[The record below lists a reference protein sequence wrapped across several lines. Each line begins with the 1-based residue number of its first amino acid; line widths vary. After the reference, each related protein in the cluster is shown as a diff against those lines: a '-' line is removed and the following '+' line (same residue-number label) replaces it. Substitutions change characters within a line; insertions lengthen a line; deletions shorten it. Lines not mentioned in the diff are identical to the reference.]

1 MKRFHSLSIALVL
14 AACSGLATA
23 ASFPI
28 AGGGGAKNGSVYS
41 QVVAD
46 IAGKCSTDDTPIA
59 ETQTSGG
66 VQNLE
71 LLKGNQVKAAVVPSD
86 VLFAAKLE
94 NASSVAQIKTLF
106 GLYPESVHLI
116 VRADTKIEGG
126 TRIWGTSK
134 VIGGNDV
141 AFNQAED
148 LRGRMVGAV
157 GGSVV
162 TAKVLASPSML
173 KIGWIVKEYGSTSEL
188 VAALTKHE
196 VDAIVIVAGAPSDA
210 VKKIQGSFKLLAIR
224 GNSDTAVLYQPTKLG
239 GYSNLGGAT
248 VDTVSEQA
256 LMVTRQWKSQAMI
269 DQLSALRSCFY
280 KSVPE
285 IQDTTGTHPIWQL
298 VQGDEQADKNGKWA
312 WYDLPSDTKAVA
324 ASPVKKA
331 PKK

>member
-1 MKRFHSLSIALVL
+1 MKRFYSLSIALVL
-14 AACSGLATA
+14 AACSGLAIA
-23 ASFPI
+23 APFSI

-41 QVVAD
+41 QVVGD
-46 IAGKCSTDDTPIA
+46 IAGKCSTDDVAIS

-66 VQNLE
+66 VQNLQ
-71 LLKGNQVKAAVVPSD
+71 LLQGNQVKAAIVPSD

-116 VRADTKIEGG
+116 VRADAKIEGG
-126 TRIWGTSK
+126 THIWGTNK
-134 VIGGNDV
+134 VIGGTDV
-141 AFNQAED
+141 VFNQPED
-148 LRGRMVGAV
+148 LKGRPVGAV

-162 TAKVLASPSML
+162 TAKVLSSML
-173 KIGWIVKEYGSTSEL
+173 KLGFVVKEYGSTSDL
-188 VAALTKHE
+188 TAALTKHE
-196 VDAIVIVAGAPSDA
+196 VDAIIIVAGAPSDA
-210 VKKIQGSFKLLAIR
+210 VKKIQGSFKLLPIR

-239 GYSNLGGAT
+239 GYPNLGGAT

-285 IQDTTGTHPIWQL
+285 IQDTTGTHPVWQL
-298 VQGDEQADKNGKWA
+298 VTGDEAADKNGKWT
-312 WYDLPSDTKAVA
+312 WYDLPSDQKVA
-324 ASPVKKA
+324 APAPAAKKVKK
-331 PKK
+331 